1 MNNHLVAAV
10 LVALIFAPGASL
22 AQAGGDTASP
32 PSKSNSADAP
42 AQAKPGGPDTPT
54 PAKPGEAEA
63 NTPAKPGGPA
73 ASLPIKPGSVRVTT
87 KAPEPDKWDAQRSAN
102 GLQRIFKCKV
112 LACSDPETVSISFLK
127 SPTRHPDPQAL
138 EKFAKIDLPKSIRA
152 VDAQREILTDGAE
165 RIETLNS
172 KTATLKGYPAVLNES
187 KVSRDKKSVFLNMAI
202 IFAGPAMIRI
212 QSVSESRDLAQ
223 KSLNQFV
230 EVMRIEEGP
239 PLLPGSPVPANGLE
253 EQL

>member
-1 MNNHLVAAV
+1 MNNHRVAAV
-10 LVALIFAPGASL
+10 LFALIFAPGASF
-22 AQAGGDTASP
+22 AQTGGDTASP

-42 AQAKPGGPDTPT
+42 TAAKPGGSETLP
-54 PAKPGEAEA
+54 PAKPGEAD
-63 NTPAKPGGPA
+63 TTPPAKPGNPPA
-73 ASLPIKPGSVRVTT
+73 ALPIKPGSVRVTT
-87 KAPEPDKWDAQRSAN
+87 RAPEPDKWDAQRSAN
-102 GLQRIFKCKV
+102 GLQRVFKCKV
-112 LACSDPETVSISFLK
+112 LACSDPETVSFTFLK

-165 RIETLNS
+165 KIETLNS
-172 KTATLKGYPAVLNES
+172 KTATLKGYPAVVNES
-187 KVSRDKKSVFLNMAI
+187 KVSRDKKAVFLNMAI
-202 IFAGPAMIRI
+202 IFAGPAMIRV

-230 EVMRIEEGP
+230 EAMRIEEGP
-239 PLLPGSPVPANGLE
+239 PLQPGSPVPANGLE